1 MATILDLH
9 FDSDVEG
16 FSAGTWVNTAGSAGL
31 GEAAGALSVGASVTA
46 TKDFTNI
53 TSGIS
58 RMDIWIRTTGTAT
71 GTANLSSI
79 IYLLPNGGTVASG
92 NSIAAIAIDR
102 STNNAGVT
110 NANFVMAYRNTSGA
124 FVQFPGTSMLLTRV
138 ADYYKLGFVIDHTAE
153 TVDVYF
159 DDLLWI
165 RALPWVDN
173 TLAGFGR
180 IAILGQSS
188 ADAIIVDN
196 ILVTSDWDAGESVLV
211 DHNFVG
217 DSGEIEVNTP
227 TTALRGPHAQPWKIA
242 EDTSIYGGF
251 TLGANGATPDS
262 SLKCFA
268 LQRGTPDGVMEC
280 EFKTSVSGTTY
291 IGVITRMWDFPT
303 SSSGGGGVF
312 RITGTSWV
320 LLLPD
325 RTGTLTTVASG
336 TLGATLTANTTYSLK
351 LEMRGRYYIGSY
363 KAAALDS
370 GSYTQLF
377 AHAANSSV
385 TGGRGMLI
393 EELYGPFID
402 SATGAADNLVRRFRF
417 TGAVSAHDYTR
428 TVGGYTHE
436 VNIGS
441 IKSLHSNASD
451 FSTRNLFLSRGI
463 QFGHRSSADSVGA
476 QQSSLIYDS
485 TNCFSVRQTAQ
496 NVTEYEHLGYT
507 DVYVTLLRRGPWVM
521 DHIFVSAT
529 GENFAPDMD
538 LRPELWSKTF
548 YTVENAGSAASN
560 SDASFHDWV
569 AYGSTGAI
577 PRGNQSLTAL
587 ASGAQTLLS
596 QVLTPITN
604 TSGSVWQTTS
614 KYEGQGDPISRAF
627 SIGSGSLSAATNY
640 RVARAFLLEQAA
652 AFDTA
657 RLTAWRDDVAV
668 PATLSTFVAG
678 SLKTDASGDLNTDG
692 FNERHGWHEITCSGG
707 VAEFRLPVSS
717 GTRHM
722 PAFRLHGWTNTNTG
736 LLINGAYAVE
746 GTDYVIDDM
755 GGSVAVLQL
764 LTDRTANTDIE
775 VAIPDP
781 ALTGSPSAFTRRHQ
795 SGINFYGSR
804 R

>member
-58 RMDIWIRTTGTAT
+58 RMDIWFRTTGTST
-71 GTANLSSI
+71 GTTNLTSL
-79 IYLLPNGGTVASG
+79 IYILPNGGTVASG
-92 NSIAAIAIDR
+92 NSIATLAIDR
-102 STNNAGVT
+102 STTNVGVT
-110 NANFVMAYRNTSGA
+110 NGNFVLTYRNTSGN
-124 FVQFPGTSMLLTRV
+124 FTVFPGTLMLLVRI
-138 ADYYKLGFVIDHTAE
+138 ADYYKLSVVVDHAAK

-165 RALPWVDN
+165 RGLPWVDN
-173 TLAGFGR
+173 TLTGFGR
-180 IAILGQSS
+180 IAVSSQSS
-188 ADAIIVDN
+188 ADAIVVDN
-196 ILVTSDWDAGESVLV
+196 ILVTSDWTAGESVLV
-211 DHNFVG
+211 DHTFVG

-227 TTALRGPHAQPWKIA
+227 STALRGPHPQPWKIA

-251 TLGANGATPDS
+251 TLGANGATPDAS
-262 SLKCFA
+262 RKCFA

-303 SSSGGGGVF
+303 STLGGGGVF

-320 LLLPD
+320 LFLPD
-325 RTGTLTTVASG
+325 RTGTSTTVTSG
-336 TLGATLTANTTYSLK
+336 TLGATLAANTTYSLK

-363 KAAALDS
+363 KASALDS
-370 GSYTQLF
+370 GSYTQIF
-377 AHAANSSV
+377 AHAAISSV

-417 TGAVSAHDYTR
+417 TGAISSHDYTR

-436 VNIGS
+436 LNIGS
-441 IKSLHSNASD
+441 IKALHSNASD
-451 FSTRNLFLSRGI
+451 FASRNLFWSRGI

-476 QQSSLIYDS
+476 QQSALIYDTS
-485 TNCFSVRQTAQ
+485 NCFSVRQTAH
-496 NVTEYEHLGYT
+496 NVTEYQHLGFT
-507 DVYVTLLRRGPWVM
+507 DLYVTLLRRGPWVM
-521 DHIFVSAT
+521 DHIYVAAT

-538 LRPELWSKTF
+538 LRPELWDADF
-548 YTVENAGSAASN
+548 YTIENSGSATSR
-560 SDASFHDWV
+560 SDSPYHDW
-569 AYGSTGAI
+569 ATYGSTGVL

-587 ASGAQTLLS
+587 ASGGQTLLS
-596 QVLTPITN
+596 QVLVPITN
-604 TSGSVWQTTS
+604 TSGSIWQISS

-627 SIGSGSLSAATNY
+627 AVPSGSLSTVSHY
-640 RVARAFLLEQAA
+640 RVARAFLLEQAV

-657 RLTAWRDDVAV
+657 RLAAWRDDVAT

-707 VAEFRLPVSS
+707 VAAFTLPVAS

-722 PAFRLHGWTNTNTG
+722 PAFRLHSWTSTNTG
-736 LLINGAYAVE
+736 VKIASVYLTE

-755 GGSVAVLQL
+755 GGGVAVLQL
-764 LTDRTANTDIE
+764 LSDFTSNVVIE
-775 VAIPDP
+775 VTIEDP
-781 ALTGSPSAFTRRHQ
+781 TIGRASLFNRRPQ
-795 SGINFYGSR
+795 SGISFYGPR